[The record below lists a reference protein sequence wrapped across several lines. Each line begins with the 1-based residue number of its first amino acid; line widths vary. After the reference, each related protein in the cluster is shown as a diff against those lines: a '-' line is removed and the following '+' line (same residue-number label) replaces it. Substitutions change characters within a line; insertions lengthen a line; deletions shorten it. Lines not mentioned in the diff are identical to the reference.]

1 MTELNISH
9 FNGLEL
15 TYIDLIANIETGV
28 YFIADHKNDVHQ
40 RNLISPLNNCVPPLS
55 NHKHL
60 SCITTISSKRT
71 TPRNT
76 NESKLELWHW
86 FVMHLDTGKRWA
98 PYLSDT
104 TYIKCIYFCFWS
116 RKQIVHS
123 VSYRLWK

>member
-40 RNLISPLNNCVPPLS
+40 RNLISPLNNCAPPIPI
-55 NHKHL
+55 HEHL
-60 SCITTISSKRT
+60 SCITTIISERT

-76 NESKLELWHW
+76 NESQLKLWH
-86 FVMHLDTGKRWA
+86 
-98 PYLSDT
+98 
-104 TYIKCIYFCFWS
+104 
-116 RKQIVHS
+116 
-123 VSYRLWK
+123 